1 MSTNNT
7 GKTGTHRARTREI
20 VRFRVTVTLKVLFLC
35 LGSRHVLWRSSVL
48 HVPRIKHSRRPKRK
62 QNGRRTLLLSSN
74 MYRAYF
80 TKKRYSNCKRGVARN
95 TTIGVTSIS
104 IVLSKHGILR
114 TRQRLEISRY
124 ALVKMLHDL
133 LTHTGLDSALL

>member
-1 MSTNNT
+1 MNVMSTNNT

-35 LGSRHVLWRSSVL
+35 LGSPRVLWRSSVL

-80 TKKRYSNCKRGVARN
+80 TKKRYSSCKRDVDESRR
-95 TTIGVTSIS
+95 SRS
-104 IVLSKHGILR
+104 CYRSMDF
-114 TRQRLEISRY
+114 LELDKGSRY
-124 ALVKMLHDL
+124 RDMRW
-133 LTHTGLDSALL
+133 

>member
-35 LGSRHVLWRSSVL
+35 LGSPRVLWRSSVL

-80 TKKRYSNCKRGVARN
+80 TKKRYSSCKRDVDESRR
-95 TTIGVTSIS
+95 SR
-104 IVLSKHGILR
+104 SKHGLLG

>member
-1 MSTNNT
+1 M
-7 GKTGTHRARTREI
+7 
-20 VRFRVTVTLKVLFLC
+20 
-35 LGSRHVLWRSSVL
+35 L
-48 HVPRIKHSRRPKRK
+48 HVPRIKHSRRSERK
-62 QNGRRTLLLSSN
+62 QNGRRTLFLSTN
-74 MYRAYF
+74 MDRAYF
-80 TKKRYSNCKRGVARN
+80 TKKRYSSCKRDVARN

-104 IVLSKHGILR
+104 IVLSKHGILG

>member
-48 HVPRIKHSRRPKRK
+48 HVPRIKHSRRSKRK

-80 TKKRYSNCKRGVARN
+80 TKKRYSIIVAN
-95 TTIGVTSIS
+95 ATSRQTR
-104 IVLSKHGILR
+104 LSASRRSRSCHRSMEFFELDKG
-114 TRQRLEISRY
+114 SRY
-124 ALVKMLHDL
+124 RDMRW
-133 LTHTGLDSALL
+133 